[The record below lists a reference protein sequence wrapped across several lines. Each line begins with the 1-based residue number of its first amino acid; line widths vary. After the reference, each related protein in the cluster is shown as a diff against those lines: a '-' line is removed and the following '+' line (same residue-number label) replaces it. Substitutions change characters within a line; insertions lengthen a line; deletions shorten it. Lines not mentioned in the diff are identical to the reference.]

1 MTLSFE
7 FKNVLEASTKDWI
20 LLLELQPALKFIHF
34 RVQAKI
40 VKAKHDP
47 VYIIEKIKDTLQ
59 ASVARSRAFK
69 YPKDEP
75 LS

>member
-1 MTLSFE
+1 M
-7 FKNVLEASTKDWI
+7 
-20 LLLELQPALKFIHF
+20 
-34 RVQAKI
+34 VQAKI

-59 ASVARSRAFK
+59 ASVARSREFK